1 MCLKNFFFKKIF
13 VRDRGRDR
21 QRENSLS
28 AGSMMRDSI
37 PGSCPEPKADAQ
49 PLSHPGAPQKF
60 LSFSLLLSHECG
72 CFGEAELENSSNFL
86 DIQAVFEY

>member
-13 VRDRGRDR
+13 VRDRGRNR

-37 PGSCPEPKADAQ
+37 PGSCPEPKVDTK
-49 PLSHPGAPQKF
+49 PLSHPEIPKGAFLKSKWRNEKKKSKRKTLRRKVKKDLSLHQK
-60 LSFSLLLSHECG
+60 LP
-72 CFGEAELENSSNFL
+72 
-86 DIQAVFEY
+86 